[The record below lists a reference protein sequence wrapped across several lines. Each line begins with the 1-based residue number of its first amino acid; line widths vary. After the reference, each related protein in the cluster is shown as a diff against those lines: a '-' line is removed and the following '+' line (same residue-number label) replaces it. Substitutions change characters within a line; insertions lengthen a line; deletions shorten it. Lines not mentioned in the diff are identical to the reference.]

1 MLEHQFVGVRLDS
14 RGLQKV
20 STLEFRVE
28 VDKIWVRVIK
38 EQLKIWLCLE
48 LTCSGKLSSHSR
60 SCQALNGLAKG
71 SRRLELLGF
80 EDFLF
85 ATGEVGSGM
94 LFELDIDL
102 DMID

>member
-1 MLEHQFVGVRLDS
+1 M
-14 RGLQKV
+14 
-20 STLEFRVE
+20 
-28 VDKIWVRVIK
+28 
-38 EQLKIWLCLE
+38 
-48 LTCSGKLSSHSR
+48 
-60 SCQALNGLAKG
+60 NGLAKG

-94 LFELDIDL
+94 LFELDIGL